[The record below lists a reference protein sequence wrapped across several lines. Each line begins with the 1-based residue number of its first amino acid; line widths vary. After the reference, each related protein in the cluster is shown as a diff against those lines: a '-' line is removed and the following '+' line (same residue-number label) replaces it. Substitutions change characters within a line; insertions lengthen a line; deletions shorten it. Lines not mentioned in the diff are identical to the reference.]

1 VDADERREQEEDKAL
16 QKRERSPAENLS
28 ANNAA
33 GEIGATRTDWRKPSR
48 RSSMIEMVEKMA
60 VKSMMRM
67 SVPG

>member
-1 VDADERREQEEDKAL
+1 ML
-16 QKRERSPAENLS
+16 P
-28 ANNAA
+28 
-33 GEIGATRTDWRKPSR
+33 GEIGATSTDWRKPSR